1 MNGLTFNTRFDE
13 QIGSD
18 FDGNQNIDHK
28 NIENQSIGKTIELKN
43 KLLLKLCCVPSDDNC
58 EDALK
63 TCDKTVKVEETVV
76 HRLDVIKETPFWRSI
91 NNSFAIVV
99 IAFASFIWGFYA

>member
-18 FDGNQNIDHK
+18 FDGNQNIDNK
-28 NIENQSIGKTIELKN
+28 NSNESEVQSNLKTDLKN
-43 KLLLKLCCVPSDDNC
+43 KLLLTLCCVSS
-58 EDALK
+58 EDVLK
-63 TCDKTVKVEETVV
+63 TFDKTLKDEETVIR
-76 HRLDVIKETPFWRSI
+76 RLDVIKETPFWRSI